1 MPPELADRDGLVGV
15 GGDLSPSTLLRA
27 YSDGVFPWFSDGD
40 PILWWSPDPRGV
52 LELDGLHV
60 SRRLARTIRSGK
72 FRVTANQCFERVMR
86 ACGETRP
93 EGTWVTEEMVA
104 AYTELHRRGHA
115 HSLEVWAGDDL
126 AGGIYG
132 VAVGGL
138 FAGESMFHRETD
150 ASKVALVALVDF
162 LRDDGTQGAGRL
174 LDVQWQTRHL
184 ATLGAI
190 EVSRTEYLRSLE
202 AALPLALPSVF
213 T

>member
-1 MPPELADRDGLVGV
+1 MPPELGDKDGLVGV
-15 GGDLSPSTLLRA
+15 GGDLSPATLLRA

-60 SRRLARTIRSGK
+60 SRRLARTIRGGK

-115 HSLEVWAGDDL
+115 HSLEVWVGDDL

-138 FAGESMFHRETD
+138 FAGESMFHAVTD
-150 ASKVALVALVDF
+150 ASKVAIVATGGAAPRPRVRAVRRADA
-162 LRDDGTQGAGRL
+162 DGAHRPDGRGGNPAGRL
-174 LDVQWQTRHL
+174 P
-184 ATLGAI
+184 APPPGGG
-190 EVSRTEYLRSLE
+190 
-202 AALPLALPSVF
+202 
-213 T
+213 